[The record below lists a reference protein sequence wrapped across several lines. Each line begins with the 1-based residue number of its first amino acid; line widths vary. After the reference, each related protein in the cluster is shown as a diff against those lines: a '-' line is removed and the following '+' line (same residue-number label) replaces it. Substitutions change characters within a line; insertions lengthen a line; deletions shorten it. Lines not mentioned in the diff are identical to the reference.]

1 MASDTLEGQC
11 LVLFAVTM
19 FFCIVCF
26 VMITL
31 RCCTRICIK
40 GFGSDDWLMLI
51 GTVLISDNHE
61 FWSLLTH
68 RQVFGTMTFITVLCG
83 CKVGLGQHDYDL
95 AEGDYSKIKRVRDP
109 EADILTLTDT

>member
-26 VMITL
+26 VVVTL
-31 RCCTRICIK
+31 RCCTRISIK

-51 GTVLISDNHE
+51 GTVLHLANHDSMV
-61 FWSLLTH
+61 FTNTRPGLRSHDIHH
-68 RQVFGTMTFITVLCG
+68 RL
-83 CKVGLGQHDYDL
+83 
-95 AEGDYSKIKRVRDP
+95 VRM
-109 EADILTLTDT
+109 

>member
-26 VMITL
+26 VIVTL
-31 RCCTRICIK
+31 RCCTRISIK

-51 GTVLISDNHE
+51 GTVLPHGNHDMLALANISLG
-61 FWSLLTH
+61 FWCHDIHH
-68 RQVFGTMTFITVLCG
+68 RL
-83 CKVGLGQHDYDL
+83 
-95 AEGDYSKIKRVRDP
+95 VRM
-109 EADILTLTDT
+109 

>member
-19 FFCIVCF
+19 FFCVVCF
-26 VMITL
+26 VMVTL

-51 GTVLISDNHE
+51 GTVLLSVDHDAPIFAKTS
-61 FWSLLTH
+61 S
-68 RQVFGTMTFITVLCG
+68 
-83 CKVGLGQHDYDL
+83 GLRHHDIHH
-95 AEGDYSKIKRVRDP
+95 SSVWM
-109 EADILTLTDT
+109 

>member
-26 VMITL
+26 VMVTL

-51 GTVLISDNHE
+51 GTVLIPGNH
-61 FWSLLTH
+61 
-68 RQVFGTMTFITVLCG
+68 
-83 CKVGLGQHDYDL
+83 
-95 AEGDYSKIKRVRDP
+95 
-109 EADILTLTDT
+109 DILLFTNTEIRSSES